1 MSYIK
6 GLVSVIIPTY
16 KRSNMLERAID
27 SVLAQTYPNIECLV
41 VNDNTPNDNWSN
53 IVYGLIK
60 KYDSDIRFHFIEQ
73 EKHINGAAARN
84 YGCKKAR
91 GEFIAFL
98 DDDDTWEK
106 TKIEKQV
113 KRFNNLSTDYGL
125 VTCLAKTYYCDELLS
140 CSVPYKDGSILFDI
154 LTRNTGIGLD
164 AALIKHDAFN
174 KVGGFDERLNRGQ
187 DLQLF
192 SNLAVYYKVCLIKEY
207 LLNIYADDPQNRS
220 NGKNVIKRKKEYL
233 KSIENVLENLEKK
246 DKEVVLIMHGFEDSL
261 VLIKSGYKKEAF
273 IYCLCVFKHRKSFIL
288 AIKRITDRLR
298 GKYLKKMLINKYK
311 SKEV

>member
-1 MSYIK
+1 MNNNL
-6 GLVSVIIPTY
+6 LVSVIVPNY
-16 KRSNMLERAID
+16 NHAKYLDERLSSIIN
-27 SVLAQTYPNIECLV
+27 QTYEKLEILV
-41 VNDNTPNDNWSN
+41 VNDNENDDDYTKELKS
-53 IVYGLIK
+53 IMSTVTDPRVQLV
-60 KYDSDIRFHFIEQ
+60 FQ

-140 CSVPYKDGSILFDI
+140 FYFHTIDGILFDI